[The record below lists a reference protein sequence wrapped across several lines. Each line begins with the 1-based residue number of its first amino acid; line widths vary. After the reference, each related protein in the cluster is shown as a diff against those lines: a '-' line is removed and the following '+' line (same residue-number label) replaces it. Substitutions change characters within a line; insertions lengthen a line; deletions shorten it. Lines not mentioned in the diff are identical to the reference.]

1 MSVALLGTGIMG
13 TGMAKNIAKA
23 GIPIKAWNRSKARAE
38 PLTEHGV
45 TVTDTAAE
53 AVDGADVVI
62 TMLHDVDAVE
72 SVIKNVTLDP
82 DAVWAQ
88 MSTVGITGTARLATL
103 HDRFVDAPVLGTK
116 KPAEDGT
123 LVVMA
128 SGPAELKD
136 TVTPVFEA
144 VGSRLMWIGD
154 EPGAAS
160 KLKLVINGWM
170 QCVLAGVAQTVA
182 FAEAIGLDPQLFLDG
197 IRGQAADSLIA
208 QGKGPAM
215 MAREFTPTFSL
226 DGLEKDTSLI
236 AEAIKDSGVDAS
248 VITAILGV
256 TRRARDLGHGD
267 EDMSAIYYAF
277 RADR

>member
-1 MSVALLGTGIMG
+1 MRVALLGTGIMG
-13 TGMAKNIAKA
+13 TGMAKNIARA

-38 PLTEHGV
+38 PLAEHGV

-62 TMLHDVDAVE
+62 TMLHDADSVE
-72 SVIKNVTLDP
+72 SVIKNVTLGP
-82 DAVWAQ
+82 ETVWAQ
-88 MSTVGITGTARLATL
+88 MSTVGIAGTARLAAL
-103 HDRFVDAPVLGTK
+103 SDRFVDAPVLGTK

-136 TVTPVFEA
+136 KVTPVFEA
-144 VGSRLMWIGD
+144 VSSRLMWIAD

-182 FAEAIGLDPQLFLDG
+182 FAEAVGVDPRLFLDT
-197 IRGQAADSLIA
+197 IRGQASDSLIA
-208 QGKGPAM
+208 QGKGAAM
-215 MAREFTPTFSL
+215 IARDFAPTFAL
-226 DGLEKDTSLI
+226 DGLEKDTDLI
-236 AEAIKDSGVDAS
+236 AQAIKDSGVDAS
-248 VITAILGV
+248 VITAILNV

-267 EDMSAIYYAF
+267 EDMAAIYYAF
-277 RADR
+277 RPDR